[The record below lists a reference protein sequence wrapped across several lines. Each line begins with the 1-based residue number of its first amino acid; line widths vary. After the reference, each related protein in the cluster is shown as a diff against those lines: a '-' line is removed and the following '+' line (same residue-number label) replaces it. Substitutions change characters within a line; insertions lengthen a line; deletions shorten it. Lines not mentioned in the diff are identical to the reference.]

1 MILYLDSSALVKL
14 YTRESG
20 SDETTAL
27 ASRAD
32 ALGTALIARAEVAAA
47 FSKAVRLKAL
57 TRVEAGAALEVFR
70 RQWPDLLHVDVN
82 EAVVA
87 QADALAWAHGLRGY
101 DAVHL
106 ACGLQWQQIV
116 GEPVTLA
123 TFDRSLWDAG
133 QRVGLEAWPDTLA

>member
-57 TRVEAGAALEVFR
+57 TREEAGAALEVFR
-70 RQWPDLLHVDVN
+70 RQWPDLLHVEVSMKPSWRRQIKRAWVIRRRGIQVPRQRATCLKKSHNHLDK
-82 EAVVA
+82 
-87 QADALAWAHGLRGY
+87 QHKLA
-101 DAVHL
+101 
-106 ACGLQWQQIV
+106 
-116 GEPVTLA
+116 
-123 TFDRSLWDAG
+123 
-133 QRVGLEAWPDTLA
+133 